1 VTRGEEIAGAL
12 ARVQQRIAAAAAGAG
27 RSAGDVQL
35 IAVSKKMPP
44 ADVAAALRAGQ
55 HDFGENYAQELRDK
69 RAAVDALAAP
79 THSGPA
85 PHSAPRWHYI
95 GPLQANKVKYV
106 AGKVALLH
114 TVDSIELL
122 DDIDR
127 RAADG
132 VQDCLVQVNVAGE
145 ERKHGVAPA
154 ALPALLDRFG
164 ALAHVRCVGLMLIPP
179 FGDDAEA
186 SRPHF
191 AALRSL
197 RDAQRA
203 RARPHVDLHQL
214 SMGMSH
220 DFEVAIA
227 EGATLVR
234 VGTAIFGERS

>member
-12 ARVQQRIAAAAAGAG
+12 ARVHQRIAAAAAAAG
-27 RSAGDVQL
+27 RAAGDVQL

-44 ADVAAALRAGQ
+44 ADVAAALGAGQ
-55 HDFGENYAQELRDK
+55 RDFGENYAQELRDK

-79 THSGPA
+79 THPAPA

-114 TVDSIELL
+114 TVDSLELL
-122 DDIDR
+122 DEIDR
-127 RAADG
+127 RAAGG
-132 VQDCLVQVNVAGE
+132 VQDCLVQVNIAGE

-164 ALAHVRCVGLMLIPP
+164 ALAHVRCAGLMLIPP
-179 FGDDAEA
+179 FSDDAEA
-186 SRPHF
+186 SRSPF
-191 AALRSL
+191 AALRAL
-197 RDAQRA
+197 RDAERA
-203 RARPHVDLHQL
+203 RARPHVDLRHL